1 MLYYFRAHAT
11 ASGYF
16 YPITA
21 LALLVFLPPYLLT
34 QTTIATGSI
43 VGTVTDP
50 SGAVIVGAQ
59 VSVSNNATGQEIH
72 VTTNSAGTYNS
83 GALIAGDYT
92 LRISAKGFST
102 VMSRITV
109 LIGNTTSGDARLPLG
124 TGAEVIDVTS
134 SGLKVNA
141 QQALVQGVLN
151 SLQVESLPVNGRN
164 FLDLAQ
170 LEPGVQIQ
178 DGQNFDLTKAGYSS
192 ISFGG
197 RYGRTARIEVD
208 GVDVSDET
216 VGTTTA
222 DVPSSA
228 IQEFQLSQ
236 STLDLS
242 NELTSSGAVNITT
255 RSGSNDLHGQAFG
268 LFRDSSVAANL
279 PKPPGFSSPFQ
290 RSQFGGRFGGP
301 IIRNKL
307 FFFLDSERI
316 KGDQFAPVP
325 VGPPFQAFS
334 GGFTSPFRET
344 NTLARVDYQFAHGA
358 NLFYRNS
365 YYQSSLFAT
374 RGQGFQVYD
383 TKNITRAHVLGA
395 DFNTG
400 TFTHAIRFEYLK
412 FANQVLD
419 KTIGSSSLPLADLGL
434 ALFMNGPGL
443 ATGANFLAPQTTLQS
458 NHQIKYDGS
467 QTAHSHILRYGVSLN
482 HIQGFTYEALLSLQ
496 PLDFT
501 NVGPFE
507 ESFAANSCGA
517 GTPCFT
523 GGISNPLNYPVEG
536 VLVGNGLGYYS
547 EPPAFGYPAGGL
559 GPDNRLGVYIG
570 DGWKIRPNLTLT
582 YGLRYVRDTGRTD
595 SDVPALPQLNAL
607 VPGLGNSVRQP
618 NSNFAPQAGFAW
630 DPSGHGR
637 TSIRGGI
644 GLFFENSIWN
654 NIFFDRPLR
663 LPRGA
668 FNAFPLACAG
678 PGVALPVPV
687 SNTTITPGAGVC
699 GTAGG
704 APIAIGS
711 AVANITSFQNQY
723 QSLSTADLNAP
734 NPQFVGNVLSQGLN
748 LSGGLLGPNYRTP
761 RSIQMNIGIQ
771 REVRRDL
778 VLSADYLR
786 NVNLHFLLGVELNH
800 VGDARFFN
808 RANAL
813 AAISSTNNSFG
824 CGAETDVAS
833 INCAIANGATIVE
846 YAGNGLTSAYDF
858 GGACSFCA
866 FQGVNASAPSLFFQ
880 LPIGRSVY
888 NALQLKLV
896 QDIKKPLSLIRALN
910 FQLAYS
916 LSRFENPGTLDQDF
930 GNSGALDNNRPNR
943 YFGPSGLDR
952 THQISFGGFADFPG
966 SFSVSLISH
975 FYSPLSTTLQVP
987 NAGFGAGEIF
997 RTDFTGDGT
1006 VGDPLPGTK
1015 VGNFDRGINASN
1027 INHVLTNYNN
1037 ATALQLTPAG
1047 EVLVQ
1052 SGLFTA
1058 GQMGVGNSLCYD
1070 NPNNLPVNAL
1080 CAIAPPVPLAP
1091 KGQVN
1096 LSWLRALDLKV
1107 AWTHAIKEG
1116 LTIEPNIAIYNLFNF
1131 ANFDLPGNTLNGLLL
1146 GSSGTVNGTTYAD
1159 HNVNRVGVGSG
1170 VFAFGSPRQIEFGLK
1185 VNF

>member
-1 MLYYFRAHAT
+1 MSDNLSTIRRFSWIVFA
-11 ASGYF
+11 
-16 YPITA
+16 A
-21 LALLVFLPPYLLT
+21 LILSLLLPSAFA
-34 QTTIATGSI
+34 QTTVGTGSI

-50 SGAVIVGAQ
+50 SGAVVSGAK
-59 VSVSNNATGQEIH
+59 VTITNAGTGQ
-72 VTTNSAGTYNS
+72 VMNLTTNSSGAYAS
-83 GALIAGDYT
+83 GALAPGNYKVQ
-92 LRISAKGFST
+92 ISGKGFKT
-102 VMSRITV
+102 VNQGIAV
-109 LIGNTTSGDARLPLG
+109 QVGNTAT
-124 TGAEVIDVTS
+124 
-134 SGLKVNA
+134 VNA
-141 QQALVQGVLN
+141 KLELGQESQVIEVQGEQLQVNTEQGIVQGVLSSSQIEN
-151 SLQVESLPVNGRN
+151 LPVNGRN

-178 DGQNFDLTKAGYSS
+178 DGQNFDLTKAGYCS

-358 NLFYRNS
+358 RVFYRNS

-374 RGQGFQVYD
+374 KGQGFQVYD
-383 TKNITRAHVLGA
+383 TKNITRMHVLGA
-395 DFNTG
+395 DFNSG

-419 KTIGSSSLPLADLGL
+419 KTIGSSLPLADLGL

-536 VLVGNGLGYYS
+536 VLVGDGLGYYS

-582 YGLRYVRDTGRTD
+582 YGLRYVRDT
-595 SDVPALPQLNAL
+595 
-607 VPGLGNSVRQP
+607 
-618 NSNFAPQAGFAW
+618 
-630 DPSGHGR
+630 
-637 TSIRGGI
+637 
-644 GLFFENSIWN
+644 
-654 NIFFDRPLR
+654 
-663 LPRGA
+663 
-668 FNAFPLACAG
+668 
-678 PGVALPVPV
+678 
-687 SNTTITPGAGVC
+687 
-699 GTAGG
+699 
-704 APIAIGS
+704 
-711 AVANITSFQNQY
+711 
-723 QSLSTADLNAP
+723 
-734 NPQFVGNVLSQGLN
+734 
-748 LSGGLLGPNYRTP
+748 
-761 RSIQMNIGIQ
+761 
-771 REVRRDL
+771 
-778 VLSADYLR
+778 
-786 NVNLHFLLGVELNH
+786 
-800 VGDARFFN
+800 
-808 RANAL
+808 
-813 AAISSTNNSFG
+813 
-824 CGAETDVAS
+824 
-833 INCAIANGATIVE
+833 
-846 YAGNGLTSAYDF
+846 
-858 GGACSFCA
+858 
-866 FQGVNASAPSLFFQ
+866 
-880 LPIGRSVY
+880 
-888 NALQLKLV
+888 
-896 QDIKKPLSLIRALN
+896 
-910 FQLAYS
+910 
-916 LSRFENPGTLDQDF
+916 
-930 GNSGALDNNRPNR
+930 
-943 YFGPSGLDR
+943 
-952 THQISFGGFADFPG
+952 
-966 SFSVSLISH
+966 
-975 FYSPLSTTLQVP
+975 
-987 NAGFGAGEIF
+987 
-997 RTDFTGDGT
+997 
-1006 VGDPLPGTK
+1006 
-1015 VGNFDRGINASN
+1015 
-1027 INHVLTNYNN
+1027 
-1037 ATALQLTPAG
+1037 
-1047 EVLVQ
+1047 
-1052 SGLFTA
+1052 
-1058 GQMGVGNSLCYD
+1058 
-1070 NPNNLPVNAL
+1070 
-1080 CAIAPPVPLAP
+1080 
-1091 KGQVN
+1091 
-1096 LSWLRALDLKV
+1096 
-1107 AWTHAIKEG
+1107 
-1116 LTIEPNIAIYNLFNF
+1116 
-1131 ANFDLPGNTLNGLLL
+1131 
-1146 GSSGTVNGTTYAD
+1146 
-1159 HNVNRVGVGSG
+1159 
-1170 VFAFGSPRQIEFGLK
+1170 
-1185 VNF
+1185 